1 MASGINGWALA
12 IYVRGPY
19 VQVSGPAS
27 AFRKTAGISGSVGL
41 YHSRDDHS
49 PSYIPKK
56 RKKTEIQVPTGEL
69 GSPKLRI

>member
-1 MASGINGWALA
+1 WALA

-56 RKKTEIQVPTGEL
+56 TQKKQRSKFLQVNL
-69 GSPKLRI
+69 DLLS